1 MPPYALPRA
10 THRCDLSTIRALHDN
25 VSSAQPG
32 LNQTSLLQG
41 EWMKFKFFTAIIMLA
56 CFAHAKEP
64 KPRQTGTL
72 LQMDSAEC
80 SVDERAVRLS
90 PARCWARSK
99 LIRRSGLDCLSRRTI

>member
-1 MPPYALPRA
+1 
-10 THRCDLSTIRALHDN
+10 
-25 VSSAQPG
+25 
-32 LNQTSLLQG
+32 
-41 EWMKFKFFTAIIMLA
+41 MKFKFFTAIIMLA

-90 PARCWARSK
+90 PGEVLGTDSAHQKKR
-99 LIRRSGLDCLSRRTI
+99 LGLPE